1 MAIDLKQIKKSK
13 KKLKGLKVPL
23 DSDSKTNIIIDLL
36 NKDIKLFGTKLKDKK
51 KERFYSELGILLS
64 SGLDI
69 KSALD
74 IIVDEQTKEADKKLF
89 KEICNYVLEGGNLSE
104 ALKESEKFSNY
115 EYFSIKIGEESGRI
129 KNVLED
135 LAVFYSKKIKQNRQ
149 LVNAFSYPI
158 LVLITAFAA
167 VFFMMNYMVPMF
179 VDVFSRFGGE
189 LPAITRMIV
198 KISDFFANY
207 SGLMFLILVIIV
219 VFLFIIRNKTIY
231 RRIASSI
238 LLKTPLLGDIIKK
251 IYLERFCQSMAL
263 LTGSKTPMLKSIQLV
278 NKMISFYPF
287 EKALTIIENDILYG
301 KLLNE
306 SMQQFPIFDKRLV
319 SLVKVAEE
327 VNQLDLIFE
336 KLDKQYAEELDYK
349 ISMISSLLEP
359 ILIIFVG
366 LLVGIILI
374 AMYLPMFQLSTSI
387 F

>member
-1 MAIDLKQIKKSK
+1 MAIDLNKINRNIKAI
-13 KKLKGLKVPL
+13 KLNNTDRISVPN
-23 DSDSKTNIIIDLL
+23 NILSVL
-36 NKDIKLFGTKLKDKK
+36 NKEIVLFGNKLKDKK
-51 KERFYSELGILLS
+51 KEKFYSELGILLS

-89 KEICNYVLEGGNLSE
+89 KNINKIVLNGGSLSE
-104 ALKESEKFSNY
+104 ALHKTGKFSNY
-115 EYFSIKIGEESGRI
+115 EYFSIKIGEESGRV

-135 LAVFYSKKIKQNRQ
+135 LTIYYTKKIKQSRQ

-189 LPAITRMIV
+189 LPSITKLI
-198 KISDFFANY
+198 ISISNFFGNY
-207 SGLMFLILVIIV
+207 SGLIFLILLVIIIAIY
-219 VFLFIIRNKTIY
+219 LLRNNLLY
-231 RRIASSI
+231 RKISSLI
-238 LLKTPLLGDIIKK
+238 LLKFPLLGEIIKK

-263 LTGSKTPMLKSIQLV
+263 LSNSKTPMLNSIQMV

-287 EKALTIIENDILYG
+287 EQALSIIEKDILHG

-306 SMQQFPIFDKRLV
+306 SMQQFSFFEKRMV
-319 SLVKVAEE
+319 SLIKVAEE
-327 VNQLDLIFE
+327 VNQLGLIFE
-336 KLDKQYAEELDYK
+336 KLDKQYSEELDYK

-359 ILIIFVG
+359 FLIIFVG
-366 LLVGIILI
+366 ILVGIILI
-374 AMYLPMFQLSTSI
+374 AMYLPMFRLSTTI